1 MFSKIHKR
9 MKSKKGFTLIEL
21 LVVIII
27 IAILAAIAIP
37 TFLGQRQKAQDAA
50 AKSLV
55 RNAMTAAE
63 SAYVDNRTYNVSQ
76 TALGAIEP
84 SIAWNVVDANMV
96 TASGTLALSSASST
110 ANNSVDYW
118 GGAAA
123 PGATPATTSVFSIS
137 STSASNNI
145 FGVYTDKA
153 SAAPTGGT
161 VFVKKLGTAVTTG
174 W

>member
-1 MFSKIHKR
+1 MLSLIRKR
-9 MKSKKGFTLIEL
+9 MKGEKGFTLIEL

-63 SAYVDNRTYNVSQ
+63 SAYVDIRSFAP
-76 TALGAIEP
+76 TATPAIDADVLEAIEP
-84 SIAWNVVDANMV
+84 SIVWDGGQDAQLNEV
-96 TASGTLALSSASST
+96 AYTGVSANEYT
-110 ANNSVDYW
+110 
-118 GGAAA
+118 
-123 PGATPATTSVFSIS
+123 IE
-137 STSASNNI
+137 STSQSEKV
-145 FGVYTDKA
+145 FRVEVDKGA
-153 SAAPTGGT
+153 GGGT
-161 VFVKKLGTAVTTG
+161 TFSVINGTVTTTG